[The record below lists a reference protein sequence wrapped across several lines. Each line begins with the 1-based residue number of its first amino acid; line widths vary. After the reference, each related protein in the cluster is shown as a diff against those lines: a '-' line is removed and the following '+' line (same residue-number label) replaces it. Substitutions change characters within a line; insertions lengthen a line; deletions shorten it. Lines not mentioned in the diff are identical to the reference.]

1 MLIDRHIQSNFA
13 NTISMIG
20 DRERYISKEFK
31 SIEYPKEQN
40 ANNEEKVNLINLS
53 KL

>member
-1 MLIDRHIQSNFA
+1 MKSNFA

-20 DRERYISKEFK
+20 ERKRYISKEFK

-40 ANNEEKVNLINLS
+40 DNIEEKVNLINLS